1 MVLHS
6 KQKTK
11 DIESKTKRPE
21 AAISNRREENRRFL
35 NPGEQ
40 QLSGTWMTYVG
51 LLLRLVPSFCLVF
64 GLYLFTDNAFGMQTD
79 RVFVGIAIFLTMLLF
94 SAMCWNRIVRILGIL
109 LLSGG
114 GAAFFGYA
122 AAHGVLPH
130 TVLWTLLRSLYNS
143 AISHMMTV
151 GYGVLYVFKAESTL
165 SAEEELLYGQLMF
178 FLLQLLFSAL
188 CAGCSA
194 KRVRVWPIAIVTAID
209 FTLVFLYNISTS
221 KWGLA
226 FAVSGIC
233 GLLCLWG
240 GDRLTRKAAETSWDI
255 SASDSSNESGEEAAV
270 VPKSKKGK
278 ICKGSAAVGYSA
290 VFCTALALFAAALP
304 ASKVKDSW
312 KTYDTIDT
320 VMETIRSYEMALIT
334 GEDMQIADLGLT
346 GAAEILNARS
356 AIATPR
362 SFTGKT
368 VLEVQSNLTLPIY
381 LRSWISSTYKD
392 DLWHVADET
401 TRNAFDRMFSDD
413 FCAEDITYRFY
424 RNLNPRLVRF
434 NSRTSY
440 ANHEEDG
447 FMTTLISLRNMGV
460 AGNILFLPSRFDSA
474 RSLLAYGSL
483 DEPYTKKWINYFDG
497 IAYSRAFHK
506 GARYSAVT
514 NIPLYKDEG
523 WMQSLNKKLA
533 AYADIMTA
541 YSDDLRYGGQNL
553 YLELENQHA
562 NCIFHHD
569 SLDRFMESYVALTE
583 EEKHLFSQELSEVYQ
598 YHDYVMD
605 GGCYT
610 SLTEDESLNR
620 KLRALALQIVFDAPL
635 PDTGLTVVQEGEG
648 DTESEL
654 DLTDVI
660 AEELASLMVGD
671 LVYNVIATDTGNL
684 YPISR
689 YGSADIDIPEE
700 EEAVLFCAVNS
711 VYMDGERVTD
721 PNERFTLYMVQLVQ
735 NDTEIGWINDE
746 TNLAESVIGIEST
759 IPAESVNPAENT
771 QISAL
776 EQKIKDFI
784 MQPLITKT
792 EIRGEDGSLIDT
804 EYRVTKGCE
813 ELFFLRLQNV
823 YPVSSID
830 TSALYYTAFAQR
842 IAEYLSNNMT
852 YTLNPTLEG
861 MVDGMSAVERFLFVT
876 KEGYCVQY
884 ATAATLLL
892 RSLGVPT
899 RYVEGYIAPKF
910 VRNRDENRVGN
921 YICEVKDSNAH
932 AWCEIYLPYYG
943 WLTTEVTTP
952 YYSDLYDPY
961 ETIDYTT
968 SFRESSGESSV
979 SETTEETEEEDDEE
993 TLWGVWGKTVCMCI
1007 LSIAVL
1013 CVCIWL
1019 LRRFFTSRAE
1029 MRYQHET
1036 LLRDAKRQLIAE
1048 NERGKAASALYD
1060 SMRRLIA
1067 VFGVNPMKGETPT
1080 AFAERLDKRF
1090 RLHNVETEDPSND
1103 TAAVLSIIEKNE
1115 FGTAVLTGEELAVLA
1130 EYILRLEDAIKA
1142 EAGVLTMFRIRYIKG
1157 LL

>member
-1 MVLHS
+1 MHS

-11 DIESKTKRPE
+11 KIASETRDPK

-40 QLSGTWMTYVG
+40 QLSGTWMTYAG

-79 RVFVGIAIFLTMLLF
+79 RVLVGIAIVLTLLLV
-94 SAMCWNRIVRILGIL
+94 SVMCWNRIVRILGIL

-114 GAAFFGYA
+114 TAAFFGYA

-151 GYGVLYVFKAESTL
+151 GYGVLYVFKAESPL
-165 SAEEELLYGQLMF
+165 SAEAELLYGQLAF
-178 FLLQLLFSAL
+178 FLLQLFFSAL
-188 CAGCSA
+188 CAACSA
-194 KRVRVWPIAIVTAID
+194 KRVHVWPIAAVTAID

-226 FAVSGIC
+226 FAIAGIC

-240 GDRLTRKAAETSWDI
+240 GDRLTRKAAETSLDI
-255 SASDSSNESGEEAAV
+255 AASDSPKEAEAAAL
-270 VPKSKKGK
+270 PKSKKGSIRK
-278 ICKGSAAVGYSA
+278 SSAALGYSA
-290 VFCTALALFAAALP
+290 VFCTALALLAAALP
-304 ASKVKDSW
+304 ASQVKDSW

-368 VLEVQSNLTLPIY
+368 VLEVQSNLTQPIY

-401 TRNAFDRMFSDD
+401 TRDAFDRMFSDD
-413 FCAEDITYRFY
+413 FRAEDITYRFY

-447 FMTTLISLRNMGV
+447 FMTTLVSLRNMGV

-533 AYADIMTA
+533 AYHDIMA
-541 YSDDLRYGGQNL
+541 AFLENRWNSGSEDDLSAA
-553 YLELENQHA
+553 LERIHA
-562 NCIFHHD
+562 FCTLHHD
-569 SLDRFMESYVALTE
+569 SLDRFADYHAALSE
-583 EEKHLFSQELSEVYQ
+583 EEKSLFSEELFEVYQ
-598 YHDYVMD
+598 YHNYIMD
-605 GGCYT
+605 EGRYT
-610 SLTEDESLNR
+610 SLTEDEALNR

-635 PDTGLTVVQEGEG
+635 PDTGLTIVKEGEG
-648 DTESEL
+648 DTESV
-654 DLTDVI
+654 TDMTDII
-660 AEELASLMVGD
+660 AEELSSLTVGD
-671 LVYNVIATDTGNL
+671 LVYGIAATNVGNL
-684 YPISR
+684 YIIDRNGVSEI
-689 YGSADIDIPEE
+689 GTADIGFP
-700 EEAVLFCAVNS
+700 A
-711 VYMDGERVTD
+711 
-721 PNERFTLYMVQLVQ
+721 
-735 NDTEIGWINDE
+735 DE
-746 TNLAESVIGIEST
+746 TVVLIYGITEETFHNREIQALRPYDVTIGTVYRTDANRDEQAYTDDAALDTLEEKVKALA
-759 IPAESVNPAENT
+759 A
-771 QISAL
+771 
-776 EQKIKDFI
+776 
-784 MQPLITKT
+784 QPILTKT
-792 EIRGEDGSLIDT
+792 EIRGDDGSLSDI

-813 ELFFLRLQNV
+813 SLFFQQLKYNI
-823 YPVSSID
+823 YSVSNSDIE
-830 TSALYYTAFAQR
+830 SFYYTAFAQR
-842 IAEYLSNNMT
+842 IAEYLSKNMT

-861 MVDGMSAVERFLFVT
+861 MVDGMSAAERFLFVT

-910 VRNRDENRVGN
+910 VRNRNENRVGN

-968 SFRESSGESSV
+968 SFRESSGDGSA
-979 SETTEETEEEDDEE
+979 SEITEETDEEDDEE
-993 TLWGVWGKTVCMCI
+993 TLWDVWGPTVCMCI
-1007 LSIAVL
+1007 FGLAVL

-1019 LRRFFTSRAE
+1019 LKRFFTSRAE

-1036 LLRDAKRQLIAE
+1036 LLRDAKRQLTAE

-1060 SMRRLIA
+1060 SMRRLTA
-1067 VFGVNPMKGETPT
+1067 VFGVKPMKGETPA
-1080 AFAERLDKRF
+1080 AFAERLDNRF
-1090 RLHNVETEDPSND
+1090 RLHSAEGEDTPIG
-1103 TAAVLSIIEKNE
+1103 AGAVLSIIEKNE
-1115 FGTAVLTGEELAVLA
+1115 FGTAVLTGEELAALA
-1130 EYILRLEDAIKA
+1130 EYILRLEDAVKA
-1142 EAGVLTMFRIRYIKG
+1142 EAGVLTMFRIRYIMG